1 MDVFLVSLFLAINL
15 KLSEFNSE
23 VKMQKDGKKWQ
34 VNVQRVCVDWPAG
47 GRGGRHSARAPPARS
62 ASAEVWRFPPAA
74 RWSSLRLSLGTSW
87 ASRRCSVSVWSVP
100 LVHDASGHW
109 RACCRRRSLSV
120 LCSKKINIMNDI
132 TWSVQIYFMFYIKSV
147 KYICKNL
154 WVLTLLISEAS
165 SNSFIFSILFSIIIL
180 IFAIVD
186 SIFS

>member
-1 MDVFLVSLFLAINL
+1 
-15 KLSEFNSE
+15 
-23 VKMQKDGKKWQ
+23 
-34 VNVQRVCVDWPAG
+34 
-47 GRGGRHSARAPPARS
+47 
-62 ASAEVWRFPPAA
+62 
-74 RWSSLRLSLGTSW
+74 
-87 ASRRCSVSVWSVP
+87 
-100 LVHDASGHW
+100 
-109 RACCRRRSLSV
+109 
-120 LCSKKINIMNDI
+120 MNDI